1 MTPVHRSA
9 GSFIGWLPFILALSL
24 LFSGAAKAL
33 QDPTRPNGF
42 RAPQAGPAQARVFDL
57 ASIIIGADRKVAVI
71 DGQARREG
79 QVFEGVR
86 LRRIYPDRVE
96 LVDQGRVRI
105 LRLDTLPQVRSSQ

>member
-1 MTPVHRSA
+1 MAPIRYCA
-9 GSFIGWLPFILALSL
+9 GWMPFVIALALMPAVAS
-24 LFSGAAKAL
+24 AL

-42 RAPQAGPAQARVFDL
+42 RAPQAQPVQQRSFDL
-57 ASIIIGADRKVAVI
+57 ASIIIGTDRKIAVI
-71 DGQARREG
+71 DGQARQEG
-79 QVFEGVR
+79 QTFEGVR

>member
-1 MTPVHRSA
+1 MTPVRYCVGWMSVVVMLWSPA
-9 GSFIGWLPFILALSL
+9 GAH
-24 LFSGAAKAL
+24 AL

-42 RAPQAGPAQARVFDL
+42 QAPEAAPAQQRSFDL

-79 QVFEGVR
+79 QTFEGVR

-105 LRLDTLPQVRSSQ
+105 LKLDTLPQVRSSQ

>member
-1 MTPVHRSA
+1 MAPNRYSRGWMPV
-9 GSFIGWLPFILALSL
+9 LLALVL
-24 LFSGAAKAL
+24 LPAEAHAL

-42 RAPQAGPAQARVFDL
+42 RAPQAEPAQQRSFDL
-57 ASIIIGADRKVAVI
+57 ASIIIGADRKIAVI
-71 DGQARREG
+71 NGQVRREG
-79 QVFEGVR
+79 QTFEGVR